1 MTTDFRFP
9 DVGEGIHEGELVKW
23 IVKEGDTV
31 KEHDVLCEIE
41 TDKAVVEIP
50 SPVSGTILK
59 IYHKEGDTVKVGEV
73 LVSIGKKGEKV
84 KAPSTK
90 VPEPKKEKR
99 YTASVVGQLPEAG
112 VPRAKEILATPAVR
126 RIAKEIGV
134 DLAKVRG
141 TGLGGRITEQDIRGK
156 SNKGD
161 APTKKKKEVI
171 SRSSSAPSITFDKYG
186 SVLKIPLKG
195 VRKAIAEH
203 MVKAWTTIPAAV
215 AMDDIDMTEIAKR
228 RQKEKKRAES
238 KGYKL
243 TFLPYIIKAVVAS
256 LKKNP
261 YLNASLNEET
271 GEIWV
276 KKYFNM
282 GIAVDT
288 SEGLMVFVIK
298 NVDKKSIMEIAQD
311 LQTKSEQARAK
322 ELTLDDLK
330 GSSFTITN
338 WGSIGGTYGVPIINH
353 PDVAILGTG
362 RIGDKPII
370 KGRKTVTRKIMPISV
385 SFDHRVL
392 DGAQTARFIN
402 DLKEHLED
410 PDLLLIEE

>member
-1 MTTDFRFP
+1 MATDFRFP

-23 IVKEGDTV
+23 IVKEGDVV

-50 SPVSGTILK
+50 APVAGTILK

-73 LVSIGKKGEKV
+73 LVTIGAKGEKV
-84 KAPSTK
+84 SGVPKQAP
-90 VPEPKKEKR
+90 VEKQER

-112 VPRAKEILATPAVR
+112 APRAKEIMATPAVR

-141 TGLGGRITEQDIRGK
+141 TGLGGRITEEDIRGY
-156 SNKGD
+156 SGKGT
-161 APTKKKKEVI
+161 APATVKKEVV
-171 SRSSSAPSITFDKYG
+171 SRSSDAPSVTFDKYG
-186 SVLKIPLKG
+186 PVLRIPLTG
-195 VRKAIAEH
+195 VRKAIADH
-203 MVKAWTTIPAAV
+203 MVKAGEIPAAV
-215 AMDDIDMTEIAKR
+215 AMDDIDVTELGKR
-228 RQKEKKRAES
+228 REKEKTKAEA

-243 TFLPYIIKAVVAS
+243 TYLPYVIKAVISS

-261 YLNASLNEET
+261 YLNAALNEET

-276 KKYFNM
+276 KKYFNI

-288 SEGLMVFVIK
+288 AEGLLVFVIQ
-298 NVDKKSIMEIAQD
+298 NADKKTIMDIAQE

-322 ELTLDDLK
+322 ELSLDDMR

-338 WGSIGGTYGVPIINH
+338 WGSIGGTYGVPIINS
-353 PDVAILGTG
+353 PDIAILGTG
-362 RIGDKPII
+362 RIDDKPVAMG
-370 KGRKTVTRKIMPISV
+370 KKTVIRKVMPVSV
-385 SFDHRVL
+385 AFDHRVV
-392 DGAQTARFIN
+392 DGAQVARFIN
-402 DLKEHLED
+402 DLKEYLQD